1 MITLIFHYLH
11 TLSVVTWERRCWV
24 GIGCQLNS
32 GSGTRS
38 DCVHCAIRMLV
49 ATYGACTVFLALL
62 PGRTAATG
70 DSRPLIGQAG
80 QLFCWVT
87 NDNAGILT
95 QDAWLL
101 EEMLPPELNTTT
113 TYLAASYVKWVEAA
127 GGRAVP
133 IIVDKEEP
141 EYFSRMFAG
150 IRCLTQ
156 VSVSRCLCKARQ
168 RTSFYLLYSH
178 R

>member
-1 MITLIFHYLH
+1 M
-11 TLSVVTWERRCWV
+11 
-24 GIGCQLNS
+24 
-32 GSGTRS
+32 
-38 DCVHCAIRMLV
+38 
-49 ATYGACTVFLALL
+49 
-62 PGRTAATG
+62 
-70 DSRPLIGQAG
+70 
-80 QLFCWVT
+80 T

-156 VSVSRCLCKARQ
+156 VSVSRCSCKAFVFSPLKISA
-168 RTSFYLLYSH
+168 TDH
-178 R
+178 RC